1 MTPLLECRELSV
13 EYGGVRAV
21 DHASLAV
28 EPGQIVGL
36 IGPNG
41 AGKTTFVDA
50 ISGFVTTS
58 TGSLVFDGH
67 DLAGSKPH
75 QRARLGLVRTFQSL
89 ELFDDLSV
97 RDNLFAASERPPWW
111 RLAGE
116 LVWPRLG
123 RTDASAVDEALEA
136 LDIVDLGDRSPDEI
150 SQGQRKLVGVARAI
164 AAQPKLL
171 LLDEPASGL
180 DTDESTH
187 LGARLRGL
195 LDRGITILLVD
206 HDMGLVLDVCHHI
219 FVLDFGRILAAGPPD
234 AIRADRS
241 VIEAYLGERM
251 SSPDTPPDKPADEH
265 GDKPGDGVDS

>member
-13 EYGGVRAV
+13 EYGGVHAV
-21 DHASLAV
+21 DHASLSVDA
-28 EPGQIVGL
+28 GQVVGL

-41 AGKTTFVDA
+41 AGKTTLVDA
-50 ISGFVTTS
+50 ISGFVGTS
-58 TGSLVFDGH
+58 NGSLVFDGH
-67 DLAGSKPH
+67 DLADRKPH

-116 LVWPRLG
+116 LFWPRLS
-123 RTDASAVDEALEA
+123 RTETSAVDDA
-136 LDIVDLGDRSPDEI
+136 LDALGIADLADRSPDEI
-150 SQGQRKLVGVARAI
+150 SQGQRKLVGVARAV
-164 AAQPKLL
+164 AARPKLL

-180 DTDESTH
+180 DTEESAD
-187 LGARLRGL
+187 LGTRLRTL
-195 LDRGITILLVD
+195 LERGITILLVD
-206 HDMGLVLDVCHHI
+206 HDMGLVLDVCDQI
-219 FVLDFGRILAAGPPD
+219 FVLDFGRILASGPPD

-251 SSPDTPPDKPADEH
+251 GNAD
-265 GDKPGDGVDS
+265 DPTDSPGDEPGDEDDA

>member
-13 EYGGVRAV
+13 DYGGVHAV
-21 DHASLAV
+21 DHASFSV

-50 ISGFVTTS
+50 ISGFVATS
-58 TGSLVFDGH
+58 TGSLMFDGH
-67 DLAGSKPH
+67 DLRDRKPH
-75 QRARLGLVRTFQSL
+75 HRARLGLVRTFQSL

-97 RDNLFAASERPPWW
+97 RDNLLAASEHPSWW

-123 RTDASAVDEALEA
+123 RTDASAVDDALEA

-164 AAQPKLL
+164 AARPKLL

-187 LGARLRGL
+187 LGTRLRGL
-195 LDRGITILLVD
+195 LDRGITIVLVD
-206 HDMGLVLDVCHHI
+206 HDMGLVLDVCDHI
-219 FVLDFGRILAAGPPD
+219 FVLDFGRILASGAPD
-234 AIRADRS
+234 AIRTDRS
-241 VIEAYLGERM
+241 VIEAYLGERT
-251 SSPDTPPDKPADEH
+251 SNADE
-265 GDKPGDGVDS
+265 PEAQAGDGAAT

>member
-1 MTPLLECRELSV
+1 MTPLLQCRELSV

-21 DHASLAV
+21 DHTSLSV
-28 EPGQIVGL
+28 EPGQVVGL

-50 ISGFVTTS
+50 ISGFVPTS

-67 DLAGSKPH
+67 DLAGRGPH

-97 RDNLFAASERPPWW
+97 RDNLLAASEHPPWW

-123 RTDASAVDEALEA
+123 HSDVRAVDEALDA
-136 LDIVDLGDRSPDEI
+136 LGIADLGDRSPDEI
-150 SQGQRKLVGVARAI
+150 SQGQRKLVGVARAV
-164 AAQPKLL
+164 ATGPKLL

-180 DTDESTH
+180 DTEESRE
-187 LGARLRGL
+187 LGTRLRAL
-195 LDRGITILLVD
+195 LTRGITILLVD
-206 HDMGLVLDVCHHI
+206 HDMGLVLEVCDHI
-219 FVLDFGRILAAGPPD
+219 FVLDFGRILAEGPPD

-251 SSPDTPPDKPADEH
+251 SNADEA
-265 GDKPGDGVDS
+265 GT

>member
-1 MTPLLECRELSV
+1 MTPLLECHELSV

-28 EPGQIVGL
+28 EPGQVVGL

-41 AGKTTFVDA
+41 AGKTTLVDA
-50 ISGFVTTS
+50 ISGFVVTS
-58 TGSLVFDGH
+58 TGRLLFDGH
-67 DLAGSKPH
+67 DLADRKPH

-97 RDNLFAASERPPWW
+97 RDNLFAAAERPPWW

-123 RTDASAVDEALEA
+123 RTDAHAVDDA
-136 LDIVDLGDRSPDEI
+136 LDALGIADLGDRSPDEI

-164 AAQPKLL
+164 AARPKLL

-180 DTDESTH
+180 DTEESAH
-187 LGARLRGL
+187 LGTRLRAL
-195 LDRGITILLVD
+195 LERGITILLVD
-206 HDMGLVLDVCHHI
+206 HDMGLVLEVCDHI

-251 SSPDTPPDKPADEH
+251 SSADEPADKH
-265 GDKPGDGVDS
+265 VDEVGS